1 MASAPSAGFRLPR
14 MAQPAK
20 KPLADAPIADP
31 QAIQR
36 EVRRQR
42 AMREHRERRTRE
54 RRAANVRFWVIVLA
68 LLALSVYLAIKMWQ
82 QVQNLFGL

>member
-1 MASAPSAGFRLPR
+1 MV
-14 MAQPAK
+14 QPAK
-20 KPLADAPIADP
+20 KPLPDAPIADP
-31 QAIQR
+31 REIQR

-54 RRAANVRFWVIVLA
+54 RRAANIRFWVIVLA
-68 LLALSVYLAIKMWQ
+68 LLALSVFLSIEMWQ